1 VVFGGHIEVLIDLT
15 RLTKFQFQH
24 PLLGS
29 VADADD
35 TAGLYGESLHSP
47 RPSVLIFHLD
57 AEDGSEGTRSFE
69 D

>member
-1 VVFGGHIEVLIDLT
+1 
-15 RLTKFQFQH
+15 LTKFQFQH

>member
-29 VADADD
+29 IADADD
-35 TAGLYGESLHSP
+35 AAGLYRKSLDSL
-47 RPSVLIFHLD
+47 RPSGLIFHLD
-57 AEDGSEGTRSFE
+57 AEQGSEGTRGFRG
-69 D
+69 